1 MIYVCRLETRI
12 DLIKQY
18 VHYQQHIK
26 DGLWVY
32 SDSIESSSEQKSCLL
47 SLEANMTKM
56 IAILLLITISTTQ
69 VFGSP
74 AFIPNPFTL
83 LKKTLSD
90 IAIYKGEVTK
100 DVLKGFGAGI
110 IFGKRSAENFNY
122 PESALMAAARSIHAN
137 KPRR

>member
-1 MIYVCRLETRI
+1 MGSEFN
-12 DLIKQY
+12 
-18 VHYQQHIK
+18 
-26 DGLWVY
+26 

-69 VFGSP
+69 VFGTP
-74 AFIPNPFTL
+74 AFIPNPFTV
-83 LKKTLSD
+83 LKKALSD
-90 IAIYKGEVTK
+90 IAIYKGELTK

-122 PESALMAAARSIHAN
+122 PESALMASARSIHAN